1 MPYFAAA
8 AVRGPAGWSG
18 AELDLGGV
26 ADIDEV
32 VDRLREVD
40 PDAEVSLLF
49 VESDDC
55 YLVIMRLDEGEDLR
69 IFSSDAAFA
78 DESRLGA
85 LLIGDIRTP
94 AVEVD
99 LEPVVVGAA
108 AGGGTVAGG
117 VAPSPG
123 GGAGGYAA
131 GDPLADFDDD
141 VDALADE
148 EDDEEPVADPD
159 AEPVGD
165 ADLLADLG
173 VSARRLLALCSRDG
187 MLPADVTAEVCQTL
201 GCGDEIEELREA

>member
-40 PDAEVSLLF
+40 PDAAVSLLF
-49 VESDDC
+49 VESDDS
-55 YLVIMRLDEGEDLR
+55 YLVILRLDDGEDLR

-99 LEPVVVGAA
+99 LEPVAVGASA
-108 AGGGTVAGG
+108 AGGATSAVPAPSRAGG
-117 VAPSPG
+117 
-123 GGAGGYAA
+123 GYPV
-131 GDPLADFDDD
+131 GDPLDDLDD

-148 EDDEEPVADPD
+148 EADDEEPVADPD

-173 VSARRLLALCSRDG
+173 LSARRLLALCARDG
-187 MLPADVTAEVCQTL
+187 LLPADVTAEICQTI
-201 GCGDEIEELREA
+201 GCGDEVEELREA

>member
-49 VESDDC
+49 VESDDS
-55 YLVIMRLDEGEDLR
+55 YLVILRLDEGEDLR

-108 AGGGTVAGG
+108 ASGGTVAGG
-117 VAPSPG
+117 AAPSPG
-123 GGAGGYAA
+123 GGAGGYA
-131 GDPLADFDDD
+131 GDPLTDFDDD

>member
-40 PDAEVSLLF
+40 PDAAVSLLF
-49 VESDDC
+49 VESDDS
-55 YLVIMRLDEGEDLR
+55 YLVILRLDEGEDLR

-85 LLIGDIRTP
+85 LLVGDIRTP

-99 LEPVVVGAA
+99 LEPVVVGAGASGGPPRA
-108 AGGGTVAGG
+108 ATAPASSRGGG
-117 VAPSPG
+117 
-123 GGAGGYAA
+123 YLA
-131 GDPLADFDDD
+131 GDPLDDFDD

-148 EDDEEPVADPD
+148 EADDDEEPVADPD
-159 AEPVGD
+159 AEPIGD

-173 VSARRLLALCSRDG
+173 LSARRLLALCARDG
-187 MLPADVTAEVCQTL
+187 MLPADVTAEICQSL
-201 GCGDEIEELREA
+201 GCGDEVEELREA